1 MTGDHLTF
9 TVFGGN
15 HDEIVAAAKRVI
27 RDYLGHHSFDDLPD
41 FTIHS
46 EGMTV
51 MSGQVIHFKADVTV
65 RL

>member
-1 MTGDHLTF
+1 MTGNHLTF

-15 HDEIVAAAKRVI
+15 HDEILVAAKRVI
-27 RDYLGHHSFDDLPD
+27 RDYLGLPSFDELPD

-46 EGMTV
+46 EGVTV